1 MLLAIDVGNTNI
13 SMGVLALDEEKIRS
27 SFRMIT
33 KTERTSDELGV
44 IIYDL
49 LARAGI
55 QVEDIEGVMISSV
68 VPKIMYTLN
77 SSIIKYIHKTPM
89 IITPRTKTCIRLMA
103 DNPKAVGADRIVDCT
118 YAYSRFTLVEAEILS
133 NRPSRGGRVLPVEAS
148 DFAAKSALFLP
159 KEAQYDYLVNLPA
172 NIAAAGLLSRDG
184 HPMNSLGEVVNN
196 AMTLVEEQSE
206 QLAGV
211 LPKDYTIFS
220 DELLSEL
227 LRIFNNSAMDDVGG
241 DVIGRI
247 YEYFLNKFAKNIA
260 SDDGV
265 FFTPKSLVKM
275 IVNILEP
282 KSGVL
287 LDPACGSGGM
297 FVQTGDFVNNA
308 GMSANTAMTF
318 YGQEKVEYNAQL
330 CLMNMAVHG
339 LTGVI
344 KSGDEANTFYHDAHN
359 LAGCCDYV
367 MANPPFN
374 VDKVKAES
382 CESAGRLPF
391 GLPGVNKSKEVGNAN
406 YLWISYFYAYLN
418 ETGRAGFV
426 MASSATDSQGRDKD
440 IRQKLVETG
449 HVDVMV
455 SVGNNFFYTKSLP
468 CSLWFF
474 DKGKDVERLDK
485 VLFIDARNYYT
496 VVDRTLNEWTDWQ
509 LKNLNAIV
517 WLYRGER
524 SKYTALIDAYYLELS
539 DLAVLLN
546 DSETQRIAAGH
557 GGFAAVLE
565 QLEKFKQKQQERMV
579 FVLKDV
585 SKRDKKKTEAEWAAR
600 IVEVDEAIT
609 VAKEAVWLVDKFGE
623 GEYRDIPG
631 LCKVAERSEIEARG
645 WSLTPGAYV
654 GVAPVEDDGVDFKA
668 RMAEIHAELLSLQA
682 QSNELM
688 ETISRNMEE
697 LGI

>member
-1 MLLAIDVGNTNI
+1 MDNR
-13 SMGVLALDEEKIRS
+13 SIR
-27 SFRMIT
+27 
-33 KTERTSDELGV
+33 KLEAELWESA
-44 IIYDL
+44 DL
-49 LARAGI
+49 LRAGSKLTSNQYCMPVLGLI
-55 QVEDIEGVMISSV
+55 F
-68 VPKIMYTLN
+68 L
-77 SSIIKYIHKTPM
+77 
-89 IITPRTKTCIRLMA
+89 R
-103 DNPKAVGADRIVDCT
+103 
-118 YAYSRFTLVEAEILS
+118 YAYSRFKLVEAEILS

-172 NIAAAGLLSRDG
+172 NIAAAGLVSRDG

-374 VDKVKAES
+374 VDKVKSES

-517 WLYRGER
+517 WLYRGETE
-524 SKYTALIDAYYLELS
+524 KYRAL
-539 DLAVLLN
+539 LAEYEHAIRE
-546 DSETQRIAAGH
+546 S
-557 GGFAAVLE
+557 
-565 QLEKFKQKQQERMV
+565 
-579 FVLKDV
+579 
-585 SKRDKKKTEAEWAAR
+585 W
-600 IVEVDEAIT
+600 DEAIVFAQDLCDELPDAQKLILQAEIVEAKSYVFSREQFVKDLT
-609 VAKEAVWLVDKFGE
+609 YVSALRKMPDGAEGAALKAADAMSKELRAELAKAHGYKTYRDYEKRLEILAGLAAQKIEDCGAILKEAVWLFEKFGE
-623 GEYRDIPG
+623 GTYRDIPG
-631 LCKVAERSEIEARG
+631 LCKIAFTTKEAQGNEKDGVNIEEKG

-654 GVAPVEDDGVDFKA
+654 GVALVEDDGVDFKA
-668 RMAEIHAELLSLQA
+668 RMAEIHAELLTLQA
-682 QSNELM
+682 QSNALM